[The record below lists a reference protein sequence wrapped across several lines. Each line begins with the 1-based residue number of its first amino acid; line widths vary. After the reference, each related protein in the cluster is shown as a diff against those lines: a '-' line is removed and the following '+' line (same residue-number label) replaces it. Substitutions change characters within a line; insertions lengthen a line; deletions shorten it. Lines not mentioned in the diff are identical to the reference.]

1 MKLIICG
8 NGFDM
13 HHNLKTG
20 YSEYKKYLQCN
31 VPLLV
36 EKFEKFPWFPGKC
49 KNDLWRDVENTLALN
64 LQEMIEHFKAYYND
78 PDGVIEYETDFED
91 WTRFIYSFT
100 GDEFYKWI
108 STTDYNAAKAED
120 DLAELF
126 SDAVFVT
133 FNYTD
138 TIERIYGVPNE
149 KVLHLHGALSKV
161 AVENCFGQSILPS
174 FTTIEEAESYNGPIL
189 ESDKWN
195 SDIIREEIQ
204 FGAPVVEANSLDS
217 IVEQIQH
224 EDIQC
229 LFRQLIDK
237 TTKSI
242 YKNLPIL
249 KAFLHGKEIDEIVI
263 MGHSLMGA
271 DDLYYS
277 ECLIPLYGTK
287 KWTAYFHTD
296 ADYEE
301 KTAFFAKNA
310 ITTHQCKKW

>member
-64 LQEMIEHFKAYYND
+64 LQEMIEHFKAYY
-78 PDGVIEYETDFED
+78 
-91 WTRFIYSFT
+91 
-100 GDEFYKWI
+100 
-108 STTDYNAAKAED
+108 
-120 DLAELF
+120 
-126 SDAVFVT
+126 
-133 FNYTD
+133 
-138 TIERIYGVPNE
+138 
-149 KVLHLHGALSKV
+149 
-161 AVENCFGQSILPS
+161 
-174 FTTIEEAESYNGPIL
+174 
-189 ESDKWN
+189 
-195 SDIIREEIQ
+195 
-204 FGAPVVEANSLDS
+204 
-217 IVEQIQH
+217 
-224 EDIQC
+224 
-229 LFRQLIDK
+229 
-237 TTKSI
+237 
-242 YKNLPIL
+242 
-249 KAFLHGKEIDEIVI
+249 
-263 MGHSLMGA
+263 
-271 DDLYYS
+271 S